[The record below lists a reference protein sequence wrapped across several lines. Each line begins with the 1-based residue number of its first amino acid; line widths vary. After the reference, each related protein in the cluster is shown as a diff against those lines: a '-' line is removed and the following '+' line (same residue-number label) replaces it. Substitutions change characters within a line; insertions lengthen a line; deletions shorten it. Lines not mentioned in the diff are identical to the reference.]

1 MTATTV
7 IALCIFIPAKSKVIA
22 AEPVNQYL
30 QLDNNGWWYVEN
42 GAINFNYNGL
52 ADNEYGNWKITN
64 GLVDFGYNG
73 TYDGKEIVNGC
84 IVSEEFDGYDRFGN
98 KFVEE
103 FDGEGYYKYFDADNP
118 YILDTY
124 EWTDDGRCIS
134 VIKDLGVCSYSEADD
149 RFVDMWDGIE
159 NQLMDE
165 CYKKNP
171 KKQCV
176 SDVTS
181 LGCYNG
187 HWLIEFR
194 CVSVDTMYISVE
206 LNRKY
211 NHLYPLYFYD
221 KEGNLRI

>member
-52 ADNEYGNWKITN
+52 AENEYGNWKITN

-149 RFVDMWDGIE
+149 RFVDMWDDIE

-165 CYKKNP
+165 CY
-171 KKQCV
+171 
-176 SDVTS
+176 
-181 LGCYNG
+181 
-187 HWLIEFR
+187 
-194 CVSVDTMYISVE
+194 ISR
-206 LNRKY
+206 L
-211 NHLYPLYFYD
+211 L
-221 KEGNLRI
+221 